1 MTKVSIGALGIK
13 IGAIIVAAAIVLS
26 LAGVSYYLF
35 GKPNDLSETPYEGD
49 EPPVSEKV
57 PDGCIHI
64 SMNSNPVFKDGVGN
78 VNIEN
83 STVNNYP
90 QVVEIIRNDN
100 EQLIFR
106 SEQIPIGEKLETA
119 KLAKS
124 LSKGDYDC
132 TAIFY
137 NIDENGG
144 DAGCAAALITVTV
157 E

>member
-1 MTKVSIGALGIK
+1 MSRVSIGTLVK

-26 LAGVSYYLF
+26 VAGVSYYLF
-35 GKPNDLSETPYEGD
+35 GGPKDLSETPFDGD
-49 EPPVSEKV
+49 KPPVEEKV
-57 PDGCIHI
+57 PDGSIHI

-119 KLAKS
+119 KLTKS

-137 NIDENGG
+137 NIGENGE